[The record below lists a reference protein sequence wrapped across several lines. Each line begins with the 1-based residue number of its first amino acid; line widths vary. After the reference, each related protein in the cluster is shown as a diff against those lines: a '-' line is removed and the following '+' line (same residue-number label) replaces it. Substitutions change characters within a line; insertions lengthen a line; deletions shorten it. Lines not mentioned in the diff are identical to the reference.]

1 MHTLASSRKLTNG
14 ILLTCYSLDH
24 CVSNLPERL
33 NKPAGVQLL
42 VNPRHQFKRRL
53 DCYHVMDKAE
63 LQRLVDSLRRQL
75 KMHRICVSVSA
86 AELRNFVEENQ
97 PNDPLVDNIDKKSNP
112 WAEKGKCTIL

>member
-1 MHTLASSRKLTNG
+1 
-14 ILLTCYSLDH
+14 
-24 CVSNLPERL
+24 LPERL

-112 WAEKGKCTIL
+112 WAEKGKLMLFAFKEKEKAEDYPNCKNTCLVMNLPFFR